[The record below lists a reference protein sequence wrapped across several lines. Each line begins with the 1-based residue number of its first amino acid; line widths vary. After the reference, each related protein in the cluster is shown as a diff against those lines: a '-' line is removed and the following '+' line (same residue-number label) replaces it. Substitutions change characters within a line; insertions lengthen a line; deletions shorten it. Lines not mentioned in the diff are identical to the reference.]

1 VLYIIAKVRDR
12 AYTDF
17 ADFQKDLT
25 AYLEEVRIRNR
36 NLTELAQA
44 RQAWAEALQLLKAD
58 HWRRYLFDPD
68 VDLATLGTF
77 S

>member
-1 VLYIIAKVRDR
+1 
-12 AYTDF
+12 
-17 ADFQKDLT
+17 LT

-36 NLTELAQA
+36 SLPELAQA
-44 RQAWAEALQLLKAD
+44 RQAWAEALKLLKAD

-77 S
+77 F